1 MYIRPGSRL
10 LNMSVSELR
19 TFLGH
24 SSVVKV
30 LEKTVGLSGPVAD
43 EIALRVLNYFGYL
56 DEIID
61 NALDHDDRR
70 LFYFLQDMKILS
82 TRWEETQLA
91 SGRNWRI
98 FYWSFNWDNINRLL
112 EDKPPKNEP
121 ADLYRSLP
129 DSVWCRGEQEGMA

>member
-1 MYIRPGSRL
+1 MK
-10 LNMSVSELR
+10 

-24 SSVVKV
+24 ASVVHV
-30 LEKTVGLSGPVAD
+30 LEKTAGFSGPVAD
-43 EIALRVLNYFGYL
+43 EVALRLLNYFGYH

-82 TRWEETQLA
+82 TRWEETQLVN
-91 SGRNWRI
+91 GRNWRI

-112 EDKPPKNEP
+112 EDRPHKSHPE
-121 ADLYRSLP
+121 DLYGSLP
-129 DSVWCRGEQEGMA
+129 ESAWVRKGQEGVA

>member
-1 MYIRPGSRL
+1 
-10 LNMSVSELR
+10 MSEIDLK

-24 SSVVKV
+24 ASVVRV
-30 LEKTVGLSGPVAD
+30 LEKSAGFSGPVAD
-43 EIALRVLNYFGYL
+43 EVALRVLNYFGYL

-91 SGRNWRI
+91 NGRNWRI
-98 FYWSFNWDNINRLL
+98 FYWSFNWENINRFL
-112 EDKPPKNEP
+112 EDKPITNEP
-121 ADLYRSLP
+121 KDLYRSLP
-129 DSVWCRGEQEGMA
+129 DSVWCRGVQEGVA

>member
-1 MYIRPGSRL
+1 MVR
-10 LNMSVSELR
+10 
-19 TFLGH
+19 
-24 SSVVKV
+24 V
-30 LEKTVGLSGPVAD
+30 LEKTAGFSGPVAD
-43 EIALRVLNYFGYL
+43 DVALRVLNYFGYL

-98 FYWSFNWDNINRLL
+98 FYWSFNWDNISRIL

-121 ADLYRSLP
+121 VDLYRSLP
-129 DSVWCRGEQEGMA
+129 DSVWCRNEQEGMA

>member
-1 MYIRPGSRL
+1 LKP
-10 LNMSVSELR
+10 
-19 TFLGH
+19 FLGH

-30 LEKTVGLSGPVAD
+30 LTKTVGLSGPVAD

-98 FYWSFNWDNINRLL
+98 FYWSFNWDNIQKLL
-112 EDKPPKNEP
+112 EERPGNDENN
-121 ADLYRSLP
+121 DIYLSLP
-129 DSVWCRGEQEGMA
+129 DSVWDRSEEGLT

>member
-1 MYIRPGSRL
+1 
-10 LNMSVSELR
+10 MSEIDLK

-24 SSVVKV
+24 ASVVRV
-30 LEKTVGLSGPVAD
+30 LEKSAGFSGPVAD
-43 EIALRVLNYFGYL
+43 EVALRVLNYFGYL

-91 SGRNWRI
+91 NGRNWRI
-98 FYWSFNWDNINRLL
+98 FYWSFNWENINRLL
-112 EDKPPKNEP
+112 EEKPIRNEP
-121 ADLYRSLP
+121 KDLYGSLP
-129 DSVWCRGEQEGMA
+129 DSVWCRGEQEGVA

>member
-1 MYIRPGSRL
+1 MSISPRDAL
-10 LNMSVSELR
+10 LVMSDANLR
-19 TFLGH
+19 ASLGH
-24 SSVVKV
+24 ASVVRV
-30 LEKTVGLSGPVAD
+30 LEKTAGFSGPVAD
-43 EIALRVLNYFGYL
+43 DVALRVLNYFGYL

-98 FYWSFNWDNINRLL
+98 FYWSFNWDNISRIL
-112 EDKPPKNEP
+112 EDRPPRDEP
-121 ADLYRSLP
+121 VDLYRSLP
-129 DSVWCRGEQEGMA
+129 DSVWCRHAQEGVA

>member
-82 TRWEETQLA
+82 TRWEETQLIN
-91 SGRNWRI
+91 GRNWRI
-98 FYWSFNWDNINRLL
+98 FYWSFNWDNIHKLL
-112 EDKPPKNEP
+112 EENRDPGTDD
-121 ADLYRSLP
+121 DLYSALP
-129 DSVWCRGEQEGMA
+129 DSVWSRGGEGIT

>member
-1 MYIRPGSRL
+1 M
-10 LNMSVSELR
+10 
-19 TFLGH
+19 T
-24 SSVVKV
+24 
-30 LEKTVGLSGPVAD
+30 KTVGLSGPVAD

-98 FYWSFNWDNINRLL
+98 FYWSFNWDNIQKLL
-112 EDKPPKNEP
+112 EDRRENENEE
-121 ADLYRSLP
+121 DLYLSLP
-129 DSVWCRGEQEGMA
+129 DSVWARDGEEMT

>member
-1 MYIRPGSRL
+1 
-10 LNMSVSELR
+10 MSEITLK

-24 SSVVKV
+24 ASVVRV
-30 LEKTVGLSGPVAD
+30 LEKSAGFSGPVAD
-43 EIALRVLNYFGYL
+43 EVALRVLNYFGYL

-91 SGRNWRI
+91 NGRNWRI
-98 FYWSFNWDNINRLL
+98 FYWSFNWENINRFL
-112 EDKPPKNEP
+112 EDKPVRNEP
-121 ADLYRSLP
+121 KDLYGSLP
-129 DSVWCRGEQEGMA
+129 DSVWCRGEQEGVA

>member
-1 MYIRPGSRL
+1 LKP
-10 LNMSVSELR
+10 
-19 TFLGH
+19 FLGH

-30 LEKTVGLSGPVAD
+30 LTKTVGLSGPVAD

-98 FYWSFNWDNINRLL
+98 FYWSFNWDNIQRLL
-112 EDKPPKNEP
+112 EERPGNDENN
-121 ADLYRSLP
+121 DIYLSLP
-129 DSVWCRGEQEGMA
+129 DSVWDRSEEGVT

>member
-1 MYIRPGSRL
+1 
-10 LNMSVSELR
+10 MSEIVLK

-24 SSVVKV
+24 ASVVQV
-30 LEKTVGLSGPVAD
+30 LEKTAGFSGPVAD
-43 EIALRVLNYFGYL
+43 DVALRVLNYFGYL

-112 EDKPPKNEP
+112 VDKPVSNKPE
-121 ADLYRSLP
+121 DIYGSLP
-129 DSVWCRGEQEGMA
+129 DSVWTRGEQEGVA

>member
-1 MYIRPGSRL
+1 
-10 LNMSVSELR
+10 MSEIDLK

-24 SSVVKV
+24 ASVVRV
-30 LEKTVGLSGPVAD
+30 LEKSAGFSGPVAD
-43 EIALRVLNYFGYL
+43 EVALRVLNYFGYL

-91 SGRNWRI
+91 NGRNWRI
-98 FYWSFNWDNINRLL
+98 FYWSFNWENINRLL
-112 EDKPPKNEP
+112 EDKPIRNEP
-121 ADLYRSLP
+121 KDLYGSLP
-129 DSVWCRGEQEGMA
+129 DSVWCRGEQEGVA

>member
-1 MYIRPGSRL
+1 MSISPRDDL
-10 LNMSVSELR
+10 LLMSETSLKAS
-19 TFLGH
+19 LGH
-24 SSVVKV
+24 ASVVRV
-30 LEKTVGLSGPVAD
+30 LEKTAGFSGPVAD
-43 EIALRVLNYFGYL
+43 DVALRVLNYFGYL

-98 FYWSFNWDNINRLL
+98 FYWSFNWDNINRIL
-112 EDKPPKNEP
+112 EDRPPKNEP
-121 ADLYRSLP
+121 VDLYRSLP
-129 DSVWCRGEQEGMA
+129 DSVWCRHEQEGVA

>member
-1 MYIRPGSRL
+1 MKP
-10 LNMSVSELR
+10 
-19 TFLGH
+19 FLGH

-30 LEKTVGLSGPVAD
+30 LTKSVGLSGPVA
-43 EIALRVLNYFGYL
+43 EEVALRVLNYFGYH

-82 TRWEETQLA
+82 TRWEETQLV

-98 FYWSFNWDNINRLL
+98 FYWSFNWDNIQKLL
-112 EDKPPKNEP
+112 EEHPENKDKG
-121 ADLYRSLP
+121 DLYLQLP
-129 DSVWCRGEQEGMA
+129 ESVWSRSHEQTGLT